1 MANLTASLAQ
11 DNYKSTL
18 SQAYNW
24 AVGTMYVKNTPTVT
38 FPAGKK
44 VFLTINPEKSNMQVV
59 RVSARDSTL
68 KTITVDSIAVN
79 KWSGS
84 AYTQQ
89 SHAVGSK
96 VVISIPYA
104 VWEDLDTVTTG
115 KNDTNSADTATGKF
129 ADTTARD
136 AYFTAPVN
144 GNTAYI
150 TSLWAWTDYIAGAWS
165 TRATWS
171 VVNADTTTAGKVE
184 ISTQAETEAKTATG
198 WSWATLVP
206 TNATI
211 NPNNITSATL
221 ATGDKISF
229 SDVSASNVLRSTTIQ
244 SILNFITSMYRGDG
258 SDWDVTINSGTT
270 TLTRDMQYNNL
281 TVTSPWVLNPAW
293 YRIFVKGTLSWNG
306 TISRNWNVGWAW
318 WTGTN
323 LVWGT
328 AGAAATTLW
337 QGSLNAEIASVAGWV
352 WWFNATAW
360 TVWAS
365 WTASAL
371 SLSNVTSVAG
381 WAWGLWVDGAWWAA
395 GATAA
400 STRWSKYNTV
410 INTLSLLFH
419 SATAQ
424 GTQFE
429 NYKWKASSSGWW
441 GWWGSV
447 ASWGNWGW
455 WGWGSGGNGWLIRI
469 AAFIYSFTG
478 TISAVWWAWWA
489 GWAWSATSAWAGGWW
504 GWWGWNGGTILRM
517 YNTIPNDWTKTLTWW
532 AWWAWWAKTWTGV
545 AGSAGTTGATGE
557 TISIV
562 I

>member
-211 NPNNITSATL
+211 NPSNITTIVPNKL
-221 ATGDKISF
+221 DRFSF
-229 SDVSASNVLRSTTIQ
+229 SDTSASGVLGSNTIDLLPSLLQ
-244 SILNFITSMYRGDG
+244 LRWWDW
-258 SDWDVTINSGTT
+258 SDWDVTLSWAGTT

-281 TVTSPWVLNPAW
+281 TITSPRIVDPAG
-293 YRIFVKGTLSWNG
+293 YRIFVRWTLSWTG
-306 TISRNWNVGWAW
+306 TISRPWNAGWAW
-318 WTGTN
+318 AAAWT
-323 LVWGT
+323 WT
-328 AGAAATTLW
+328 AWVAATTLW
-337 QGSLNAEIASVAGWV
+337 QGSLNAEVASVAWWAGWAPWVV
-352 WWFNATAW
+352 WVA
-360 TVWAS
+360 
-365 WTASAL
+365 WTASTL

-381 WAWGLWVDGAWWAA
+381 WAWWAWWSWGWAA
-395 GATAA
+395 AWATAA

-410 INTLSLLFH
+410 INNISLLFH

-424 GTQFE
+424 WTQFE
-429 NYKWKASSSGWW
+429 NYKGKASSSG
-441 GWWGSV
+441 GWWGT
-447 ASWGNWGW
+447 GNGDAGG
-455 WGWGSGGNGWLIRI
+455 WGWGSGWNGWLIRI

-478 TISAVWWAWWA
+478 TISAIGWA
-489 GWAWSATSAWAGGWW
+489 GWAGWAGALNKGW
-504 GWWGWNGGTILRM
+504 GWGWGGWNGGTILRM

-532 AWWAWWAKTWTGV
+532 AWWAGGTGASGAWV
-545 AGSAGTTGATGE
+545 NGSAWTTGATGE